1 MIKLKRKSM
10 LEQGVTRL
18 ERERMYN
25 NTKAMQGIPTLVA
38 RSLDSDDEVYFL
50 CEFPNTLKGL
60 KDVLIDL
67 LINEDY
73 DELSNFCKRN
83 YIRWFD
89 LLEEQWRFKYSEEYC
104 AENDCDP
111 EIFGGVGVFLFID
124 DDKTATPLNIIEVV
138 ECHFD

>member
-1 MIKLKRKSM
+1 M
-10 LEQGVTRL
+10 LEQCITRL
-18 ERERMYN
+18 EQESMYN

-50 CEFPNTLKGL
+50 CEFPNTLKSL
-60 KDVLIDL
+60 KDSLIDL
-67 LINEDY
+67 LLNEDY
-73 DELSNFCKRN
+73 DEISNLCRRN

-104 AENDCDP
+104 EENDCDP

-124 DDKTATPLNIIEVV
+124 DDKTATPLNTIEVV
-138 ECHFD
+138 EGHFG